1 MEPLAKPTGET
12 LADHTRHVRDEMALV
27 LAARPFLTY
36 KYAIRAGQNLPIL
49 ADACARWHDAGK
61 QHRRWQDACRADYA
75 AYLKTGRVGNELR
88 KGTVRHEFASLVRM
102 RADPASTWLPP
113 VAYAAVAAHHSKLG
127 HRKQYVAR
135 WNDDT
140 TFKLFKQELWR
151 LSGSIMP
158 DDAAE
163 EDFYVRFERAIA
175 WRYQYSGLR
184 ALLRL
189 ADHRA
194 SAREAHEHEQL
205 RHPNEETGKLVV
217 PTLGSFRYDFPWG
230 NELRGVQKL
239 VPNFWDERFTLL
251 RAPTG
256 AGKTD
261 AALLWARR
269 QITLGRADR
278 LVWAMPTRFTANA
291 LFLATT
297 NQLSRTG
304 IYHSSAWHLAQQR
317 EQNAADNGPRA
328 AWRQELDYARLLE
341 TPATIT
347 TLDQL
352 CLALTATRE
361 DHHTTF
367 WNLAHSC
374 VVIDEADFYDDFTQ
388 RNLVVLLRAL
398 RVLHVPVLLMS
409 ATLPESARDLY
420 ALAGEPAGKIWE
432 DPDPTEAQR
441 PRLHLHRAGPAE
453 TPADLAPLLERG
465 LRGEPLIIYANTVG
479 RAQAYW
485 DWFGQ
490 QQAAVPVVLYHSR
503 FTEPDKER
511 IEQKLLAML
520 GPKAWAT
527 GAPTGV
533 AILTQIGELSVNIS
547 ADLMIADL
555 CPTDRLAQRAGRL
568 SRFQQR
574 HDKRQNVLGELHLV
588 EPEKTDKS
596 GQKQPYPA
604 PYGHYQKGTGWEM
617 STVLEHANRQLT
629 EGTYS
634 AQQFVNLVNE
644 LYPEVEEE
652 AAHVKA
658 NRKALENAA
667 VNNWLLLPDAE
678 TALEDDD
685 TDQWKSRDIGPQKV
699 VYANTNFS
707 PIPDEGDPRDF
718 PNSFAFREWA
728 LPRAIS
734 VPFYDFTRA
743 RKAGKLTEEKLLV
756 NQETEPIWIVQSRYY
771 DALQGLRFDKEPSAE
786 DE

>member
-12 LADHTRHVRDEMALV
+12 LAEHTGHVRDEMAQV

-36 KYAIRAGQNLPIL
+36 KYAVRTGQNLPAL

-61 QHRRWQDACRADYA
+61 RHHRWQQACRADFVTYQ
-75 AYLKTGRVGNELR
+75 KTLRVGNELR
-88 KGTVRHEFASLVRM
+88 KGTVRHEFASLVRL
-102 RADPASTWLPP
+102 RADPANAWLPLT
-113 VAYAAVAAHHSKLG
+113 AYAAVAAHHSKLG
-127 HRKQYVAR
+127 HRKRYVDR
-135 WNDDT
+135 WNDDPA
-140 TFKLFKQELWR
+140 FKPFKQELWR
-151 LSGSIMP
+151 LSGSISP
-158 DDAAE
+158 DEATG

-175 WRYQYSGLR
+175 WRYEYSGLR

-194 SAREAHEHEQL
+194 SAREAAIHEQG
-205 RHPNEETGKLVV
+205 RNPTKSANKLVV
-217 PTLGSFRYDFPWG
+217 PTLSSFRYDFPWG
-230 NELRGVQKL
+230 NSLRGVQKL
-239 VPNFWDERFTLL
+239 VSEFWDERFTLL

-269 QITLGRADR
+269 QITVGRADR

-297 NQLSRTG
+297 DQLSRTG
-304 IYHSSAWHLAQQR
+304 VYHSSAWHLAQQR
-317 EQNAADNGPRA
+317 EKNTADSNLRA

-341 TPATIT
+341 TAATIT

-352 CLALTATRE
+352 CLTLTATRE

-398 RVLHVPVLLMS
+398 RVLQVPVLLMS
-409 ATLPESARDLY
+409 ATLPESARQLY
-420 ALAGEPAGKIWE
+420 ALAGEPVSKIWE
-432 DPDPTEAQR
+432 DPDPTEAHR

-453 TPADLAPLLERG
+453 NPADLALLLERG
-465 LRGEPLIIYANTVG
+465 LQGEPLIIYANTVG

-485 DWFGQ
+485 DWF
-490 QQAAVPVVLYHSR
+490 QARKMESVVLYHSR
-503 FTEPDKER
+503 FTEPDKEH

-520 GPKAWAT
+520 GPTAWAT

-533 AILTQIGELSVNIS
+533 VILTQIGELSVNIS

-568 SRFQQR
+568 SRFQTR
-574 HDKRQNVLGELHLV
+574 YDKRENVLGELHLV
-588 EPEKTDKS
+588 EPEKTDKA
-596 GQKQPYPA
+596 GQKTPYPA
-604 PYGHYQKGTGWEM
+604 PYGHYQKGPGWQM
-617 STVLEHANRQLT
+617 STVLNHANRQLE
-629 EGTYS
+629 EGQYS

-644 LYPEVEEE
+644 LYPEVGEE
-652 AAHVKA
+652 ANHIKA
-658 NRKALENAA
+658 NRKVLENAA
-667 VNNWLLLPDAE
+667 VDNWLILPDAE
-678 TALEDDD
+678 PNPEDED

-707 PIPDEGDPRDF
+707 PIPFEGDPTDF

-728 LPRAIS
+728 LPHAIS
-734 VPFYDFTRA
+734 VPVYDFIRA
-743 RKAGKLTEEKLLV
+743 KKAGKLTEVKLRV
-756 NQETEPIWIVQSRYY
+756 NQEVEPIWVVQPAYY
-771 DALQGLRFDKEPSAE
+771 DALQGLRFDKEPSSE

>member
-12 LADHTRHVRDEMALV
+12 LADHTRHVRDEVAQV
-27 LAARPFLTY
+27 LAARPFLTC
-36 KYAIRAGQNLPIL
+36 KYAVRTGQNLPAL

-61 QHRRWQDACRADYA
+61 QHQRWQGACQKDYA
-75 AYLKTGRVGNELR
+75 TYQTTGRVGNELR
-88 KGTVRHEFASLVRM
+88 GGTVRHEFASLVWM
-102 RADPASTWLPP
+102 RADPANSWLPP
-113 VAYAAVAAHHSKLG
+113 AAYAAVAAHHSKLG
-127 HRKQYVAR
+127 YRKRYVER
-135 WNDDT
+135 WNDDPA
-140 TFKLFKQELWR
+140 FKPFKQELWR
-151 LSGSIMP
+151 LSGSIRP
-158 DDAAE
+158 DDATE
-163 EDFYVRFERAIA
+163 ENFYVRFERAIA

-194 SAREAHEHEQL
+194 SAREDAARKKPQHSY
-205 RHPNEETGKLVV
+205 GAADKLAV

-230 NELRGVQKL
+230 NNLRGVQKL
-239 VPNFWDERFTLL
+239 VPDFWDERFTLL

-269 QITLGRADR
+269 QITVGRADR

-297 NQLSRTG
+297 DQLSRTG

-317 EQNAADNGPRA
+317 EKNQADDGPRA
-328 AWRQELDYARLLE
+328 SWRQELDYARLLE

-388 RNLVVLLRAL
+388 RNLVLLLRAL
-398 RVLHVPVLLMS
+398 RVLQVPVLLMS
-409 ATLPESARDLY
+409 ATLPKSACQLY
-420 ALAGEPAGKIWE
+420 ALAGEPIGKIWE
-432 DPDPTEAQR
+432 DPNPTEAQR

-485 DWFGQ
+485 DWFGKRKMKR
-490 QQAAVPVVLYHSR
+490 VVLYHSR

-511 IEQKLLAML
+511 IEQRLLAML
-520 GPKAWAT
+520 GPDAWAA

-555 CPTDRLAQRAGRL
+555 CPTDRLTQRAGRL
-568 SRFQQR
+568 SRFR
-574 HDKRQNVLGELHLV
+574 TRYDKRENVLGELHLV
-588 EPEKTDKS
+588 EPEKANKS
-596 GQKQPYPA
+596 GQKMPYPA
-604 PYGHYQKGTGWEM
+604 PYGHYQKGMGWEM
-617 STVLEHANRQLT
+617 SAVLEHANRQLT
-629 EGTYS
+629 EGQYS
-634 AQQFVNLVNE
+634 AQRFVDLVNE
-644 LYPEVEEE
+644 LYPEVREE
-652 AAHVKA
+652 ASHVKA
-658 NRKALENAA
+658 NRKALENAT
-667 VNNWLLLPDAE
+667 VDNWLVLPDAE
-678 TALEDDD
+678 TDPEDDD

-707 PIPDEGDPRDF
+707 PILGEGDPTDF

-734 VPFYDFTRA
+734 IPVYDFIRA
-743 RKAGKLTEEKLLV
+743 KKAGKLTEVKLLV
-756 NQETEPIWIVQSRYY
+756 NQEVEPIWVVQPAYY